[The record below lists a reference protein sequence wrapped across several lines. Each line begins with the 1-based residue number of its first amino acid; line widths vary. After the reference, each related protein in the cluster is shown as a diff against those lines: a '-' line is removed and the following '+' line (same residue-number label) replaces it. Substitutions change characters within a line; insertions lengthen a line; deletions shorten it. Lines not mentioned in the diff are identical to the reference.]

1 MKMKLYLKMWAIL
14 AVCLA
19 TITVALATDQFTW
32 KPTDLFVKR
41 NLYVA
46 GHIYQ
51 GVPSDGAANAYNI
64 APQIAAGTG
73 AGTSPTVSIVG
84 SDVAGLITVTTGSLP
99 ATSAVIATVTFG
111 SAYKTNS
118 FPDLVPANA
127 ATQAL
132 VASAQAYPVGST
144 ANFTLNTGSTGLA
157 ATTTYKWYYQ
167 VSGN

>member
-1 MKMKLYLKMWAIL
+1 MKLYLKMWAIL

-46 GHIYQ
+46 GHILQ
-51 GVPSDGAANAYNI
+51 GVPSDGAANAYNL
-64 APQIAAGTG
+64 APTIAAGAG
-73 AGTSPTVSIVG
+73 AGTSPTIAISG
-84 SDVAGLITVTTGSLP
+84 SDNAGYISLTAGSTP
-99 ATSAVIATVTFG
+99 TASATIATITYG
-111 SAYKTNS
+111 SAFKSNS
-118 FPDLVPANA
+118 FVTLTPANA

-132 VASAQAYPVGST
+132 AAAAQAFPSGST
-144 ANFTLNTGSTGLA
+144 TAFTISTG
-157 ATTTYKWYYQ
+157 ATGLTGAGVYKWYYQ